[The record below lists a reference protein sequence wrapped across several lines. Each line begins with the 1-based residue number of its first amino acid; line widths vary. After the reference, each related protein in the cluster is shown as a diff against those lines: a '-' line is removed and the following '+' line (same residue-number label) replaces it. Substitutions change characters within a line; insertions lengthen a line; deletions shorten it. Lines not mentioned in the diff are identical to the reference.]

1 MMYNLLMSRY
11 NVDLVGETDQALTR
25 LAESTSSKAEAIRK
39 AISVAAWVDEV
50 QRSGKKLLV
59 EDSKG
64 NLREVHWA

>member
-1 MMYNLLMSRY
+1 MSRY

-25 LAESTSSKAEAIRK
+25 LAGLTVSKAEAIRK

-59 EDSKG
+59 EDTKG